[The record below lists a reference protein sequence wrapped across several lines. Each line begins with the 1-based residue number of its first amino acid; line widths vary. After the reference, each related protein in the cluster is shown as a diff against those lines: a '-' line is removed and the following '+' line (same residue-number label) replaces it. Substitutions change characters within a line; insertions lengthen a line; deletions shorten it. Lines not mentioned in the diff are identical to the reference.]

1 MRHLI
6 IPDCQ
11 VRPGDDL
18 SFLSWIGKYILDKKP
33 DVVVQLG
40 DFADMPSLSSYDVG
54 KKSYEGRT
62 YKADIDVAYDAMWE
76 LFSSIK
82 LYNKKQVLNKKK
94 QYLPRL
100 VLTLGN
106 HEARI
111 TRAIELDRKLEGLIS
126 INDLK
131 YEEFGWEVIPFLEP
145 IFIDGICYCHYLCSG
160 AMGKPI
166 SAAHLILQ
174 KKHNSCVVG
183 HQQGRDVAYSH
194 KADGSQITAIIA
206 GSCYLHDENYLNVQ
220 TNNHWRGVIMLNEVN
235 NGVFDEC
242 FVSLNYLKRKYDKTE
257 TCN

>member
-11 VRPGDDL
+11 IRPGDDL

-33 DVVVQLG
+33 DVVIQLG

-76 LFSSIK
+76 LFSPIK

-126 INDLK
+126 ISDLK
-131 YEEFGWEVIPFLEP
+131 YEEFGWEVFQI
-145 IFIDGICYCHYLCSG
+145 GR
-160 AMGKPI
+160 
-166 SAAHLILQ
+166 AH
-174 KKHNSCVVG
+174 V
-183 HQQGRDVAYSH
+183 
-194 KADGSQITAIIA
+194 
-206 GSCYLHDENYLNVQ
+206 
-220 TNNHWRGVIMLNEVN
+220 
-235 NGVFDEC
+235 
-242 FVSLNYLKRKYDKTE
+242 
-257 TCN
+257 

>member
-18 SFLSWIGKYILDKKP
+18 SFLSWIGQYIVDKKP
-33 DVVVQLG
+33 DVIVQLG

-62 YKADIDVAYDAMWE
+62 YKADIDVAYEGMVT
-76 LFSSIK
+76 LLRPLSS
-82 LYNKKQVLNKKK
+82 YNRRQAENKKK
-94 QYLPRL
+94 QYKPRL

-111 TRAIELDRKLEGLIS
+111 DRAIDIDRKLEGLIS
-126 INDLK
+126 IKDLD
-131 YEEFGWEVIPFLEP
+131 YEEFGWEVVPFLDKV
-145 IFIDGICYCHYLCSG
+145 FINGICYTHYLCSG
-160 AMGKPI
+160 VMGKAI
-166 SAAHLILQ
+166 TSANLILQ
-174 KKHNSCVVG
+174 KKHMSCIVG

-194 KADGSQITAIIA
+194 IADDRQITAIIA
-206 GSCYLHDENYLNVQ
+206 GSCYMHDEHYLNNQ
-220 TNNHWRGVIMLNEVN
+220 TNIYWRGIIMLNEVN

>member
-18 SFLSWIGKYILDKKP
+18 SFLSWIGQYIIDKKP
-33 DVVVQLG
+33 DVIVHLG

-62 YKADIDVAYDAMWE
+62 YKDDVDVAYEGMMS
-76 LFSSIK
+76 LFKPIFA
-82 LYNKKQVLNKKK
+82 YNRRQAENKKK
-94 QYLPRL
+94 QYKPKL

-111 TRAIELDRKLEGLIS
+111 DRAIELDRKLEGLIS
-126 INDLK
+126 IEDLG
-131 YEEFGWEVIPFLEP
+131 YTDFGWEVVPFLKP

-166 SAAHLILQ
+166 AAAHLILQ

-235 NGVFDEC
+235 NDCLSVHLDNFHH
-242 FVSLNYLKRKYDKTE
+242 VNNNYQQ
-257 TCN
+257 